1 MLASTL
7 AAAATGPGAHAPV
20 SAAAQLLRLAGF
32 QRGWRDQTN
41 LEMAASPD
49 DAQLV
54 TRAQAGRLD
63 AFEELVRRYRQ
74 PIYQVALRM
83 LGHAADAEDATQ
95 DAFVQAWRNL
105 AGFRADA
112 AFSTWMYRIVINRC
126 LNVRRARRRTEPLPA
141 GREAPAS
148 RPDRI
153 VEARWEV
160 EDLKLAIARLSP
172 EQRAPFVLRELEGR
186 SYQEIAE
193 ALELSV
199 PAVKSRLHRARLE
212 VLAAMRGWRQ

>member
-1 MLASTL
+1 M
-7 AAAATGPGAHAPV
+7 H
-20 SAAAQLLRLAGF
+20 
-32 QRGWRDQTN
+32 
-41 LEMAASPD
+41 
-49 DAQLV
+49 
-54 TRAQAGRLD
+54 
-63 AFEELVRRYRQ
+63 
-74 PIYQVALRM
+74 
-83 LGHAADAEDATQ
+83 
-95 DAFVQAWRNL
+95 
-105 AGFRADA
+105 
-112 AFSTWMYRIVINRC
+112 RIVINRC
-126 LNVRRARRRTEPLPA
+126 LNVLRARRRTEPLPA

-193 ALELSV
+193 VLELSV

>member
-1 MLASTL
+1 M
-7 AAAATGPGAHAPV
+7 V
-20 SAAAQLLRLAGF
+20 
-32 QRGWRDQTN
+32 
-41 LEMAASPD
+41 ASPD

-74 PIYQVALRM
+74 PSYQVALRM
-83 LGHAADAEDATQ
+83 LGDAADAEDATQ
-95 DAFVQAWRNL
+95 DAFVQAWRSL
-105 AGFRADA
+105 AGFRAEA
-112 AFSTWMYRIVINRC
+112 AFSTWMHRIVINRC
-126 LNVRRARRRTEPLPA
+126 LNVLRARRRTEPLPV

-160 EDLKLAIARLSP
+160 EDLKLAIARLNP

-193 ALELSV
+193 VLELSV

>member
-1 MLASTL
+1 MVAS
-7 AAAATGPGAHAPV
+7 
-20 SAAAQLLRLAGF
+20 S
-32 QRGWRDQTN
+32 
-41 LEMAASPD
+41 D

-54 TRAQAGRLD
+54 TRAQAGQLD
-63 AFEELVRRYRQ
+63 AFDELVRRYRV
-74 PIYQVALRM
+74 PTYRIALRM
-83 LGHAADAEDATQ
+83 LGEAADAEDATQ

-105 AGFRADA
+105 AGFRSEA
-112 AFSTWMYRIVINRC
+112 AFSTWLYRIVTNRC
-126 LNVRRARRRTEPLPA
+126 LNLLRARHRTAPLPT

-153 VEARWEV
+153 VEARWQV
-160 EDLKLAIARLSP
+160 EELKLAITRLSP
-172 EQRAPFVLRELEGR
+172 EQRAPFVLRELEGH
-186 SYQEIAE
+186 SYQEIAD